1 MNPEDIIRALK
12 LAPLP
17 QEGGYFRETYRA
29 DEATHAQALPARYG
43 RAKAHATAIYYLLTP
58 DTFSALH
65 RLPSDEVWHFYA
77 GDPVEMLQLFPDGGG
92 RFVTIGSFAA
102 GFEPQAV
109 VPRGVWQG
117 ARLIAGGRYAL
128 LGTTVA
134 PAFDFADYEAGSRED
149 LASAYPAFSEAIRHL
164 TRPARAQR

>member
-1 MNPEDIIRALK
+1 MTPDDIIRALN

-17 QEGGYFRETYRA
+17 DEGGYFRETYRA
-29 DEATHAQALPARYG
+29 DEATDARALPARYG

-77 GDPVEMLQLFPDGGG
+77 GDAVEMLQLLPDGGG
-92 RFVTIGSFAA
+92 RLITIGDFAA
-102 GFEPQAV
+102 GFEPQLV

-117 ARLIAGGRYAL
+117 TRLVAGGRWAL

-134 PAFDFADYEAGSRED
+134 PAFDFADYEAGRGKD
-149 LASAYPAFSEAIRHL
+149 LERKYPLFADRIRAL
-164 TRPARAQR
+164 TRT